1 MYASYT
7 IHNPSYFTADFMTRG
22 SGNLTLYTPYGG
34 SGTIYISVIGEKS
47 NATLQLKVETGK
59 VAARLGK
66 FTVMHIICM
75 YYTLLYSNINSISYS
90 SGYIEIF
97 E

>member
-34 SGTIYISVIGEKS
+34 SGTIYITVIAEKS
-47 NATLQLKVETGK
+47 NETLLLNVETGK
-59 VAARLGK
+59 VATRLRK
-66 FTVMHIICM
+66 FNVLHV
-75 YYTLLYSNINSISYS
+75 
-90 SGYIEIF
+90 
-97 E
+97 